1 MPMELGC
8 DAPFV
13 HEASISYA
21 RFLIMGK
28 PVSMVVSAWVFLECW
43 WLIDHPKFP
52 GPGTL
57 QKPST
62 IQEIA

>member
-1 MPMELGC
+1 MSMELGC

-13 HEASISYA
+13 HESSISYA

-28 PVSMVVSAWVFLECW
+28 PVSMVVKTWVFLGRRR
-43 WLIDHPKFP
+43 LIDHPEFP

-57 QKPST
+57 QKPSA
-62 IQEIA
+62 IQEVA